1 MKPEFADE
9 MQDLGVAQV
18 AEAHARFARAVVAK
32 RPAGSESASAH
43 GPGLAVEQRGHP
55 RTHQSNFG
63 FAAARVFHMEKNSA
77 LAQGRPK
84 RDARDLDFVEDVLS

>member
-1 MKPEFADE
+1 
-9 MQDLGVAQV
+9 
-18 AEAHARFARAVVAK
+18 
-32 RPAGSESASAH
+32 
-43 GPGLAVEQRGHP
+43 VEQRGHP